1 MALVPFRYNLRSL
14 LVRSSATLLTVCAI
28 GATVAVLAGMLSLQQ
43 GFKTLF
49 EEKGRADLAVFL
61 RRGATSE
68 GESGLS
74 REQCDILSK
83 EVPEVERDATG
94 KPLASAELFLAVRLR
109 KFDGG
114 ETNVAIRGIEP
125 TTFAIH
131 GDDLRIVDQPGQ
143 HEPGRRFTPG
153 SDELIVGDGLI
164 ERIANCKVG
173 DTLRINT
180 VTFRIVGTFT
190 GKGGYRS
197 EIWGDL
203 ERLSAALQ
211 RTVRSRVLAKVAP
224 GTDLA
229 AVQERYTS
237 DLRLQP
243 TVQTE
248 RSYLASQTERLTL
261 TFTFLGGF
269 LALIMGIAA
278 VFTGTNSMLSAISSR
293 THEIGILK
301 AIGYRPLAIFLSFL
315 GEAVLLG
322 VLGGLVGCLLVLP
335 FQGAE
340 TGTMNQT
347 FSEATFAFRT
357 TPMVMAT
364 AISFAAALGLIGG
377 MFPALR
383 AARMTPTQA
392 LRRS

>member
-14 LVRSSATLLTVCAI
+14 FVRGSSTVLTVCAV

-43 GFKTLF
+43 GFVTLF
-49 EEKGRADLAVFL
+49 QERGRADLAVFL
-61 RRGATSE
+61 RKGATSE
-68 GESGLS
+68 GESGIT
-74 REQCDILSK
+74 REQCAILTK
-83 EVPEVERDATG
+83 EVPEVLRDDAG
-94 KPLASAELFLAVRLR
+94 QPLAGAELFLAVRLR

-114 ETNVAIRGIEP
+114 ETNVSIRGVEP
-125 TTFAIH
+125 MSFAIH
-131 GDDLRIVDQPGQ
+131 GDDVRIATGQ
-143 HEPGRRFTPG
+143 RFAPG
-153 SDELIVGDGLI
+153 SDELIVGEGLTG
-164 ERIANCKVG
+164 RIADCAVG
-173 DTLRINT
+173 DVLQINT
-180 VTFRIVGTFT
+180 VPFRIVGVFA

-211 RTVRSRVLAKVAP
+211 RPVRSRVLAKVAP

-229 AVQERYTS
+229 AIEARYDD

-243 TVQTE
+243 KVVSE
-248 RSYLASQTERLTL
+248 RDYLASQTERLSL
-261 TFTFLGGF
+261 TFTLLGSF

-278 VFTGTNSMLSAISSR
+278 VFTGTNSMLAAIGAR

-301 AIGYRPLAIFLSFL
+301 ALGYRPIAIFAAFL

-322 VLGGLVGCLLVLP
+322 LLGGVVGCLLVLP

-347 FSEATFAFRT
+347 FSEVTFAFRT
-357 TPMVMAT
+357 TPTVLLASV
-364 AISFAAALGLIGG
+364 SFAAVLGLVGG
-377 MFPALR
+377 LFPAWR
-383 AARMTPTQA
+383 AARLTPTQA
-392 LRRS
+392 LRRG